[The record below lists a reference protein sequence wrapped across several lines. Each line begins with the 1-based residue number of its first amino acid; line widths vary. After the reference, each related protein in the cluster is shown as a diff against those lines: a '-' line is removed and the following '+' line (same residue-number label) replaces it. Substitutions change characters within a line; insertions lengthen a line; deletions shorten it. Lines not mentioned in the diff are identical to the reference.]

1 MAVLQVRDID
11 DRLYETLKS
20 MAKQKR
26 RSISQQVIKIIET
39 YLANPAFKTPKTQT
53 DAFLNLTGSWEGH
66 ETADELI
73 QSIHE
78 SRKNSKRFEDSNGLF
93 D

>member
-11 DRLYETLKS
+11 DRLYESLKS

-39 YLANPAFKTPKTQT
+39 YLANPALMTPKTQT
-53 DAFLNLTGSWEGH
+53 DAFLRMSGSWEGQ
-66 ETADELI
+66 ETAEELI
-73 QSIHE
+73 QSIRK
-78 SRKNSKRFEDSNGLF
+78 SRKNSNRFEGSNGLF